1 MRMARMEGME
11 VMEGMEIIHDS
22 PAMQRLHA
30 QMLRAQCQTMH
41 GQMEQM
47 LGGRARMG
55 DGMDAHHP
63 RVA

>member
-1 MRMARMEGME
+1 MEGME

-47 LGGRARMG
+47 LGGPRQ
-55 DGMDAHHP
+55 DG
-63 RVA
+63 